1 MNINELLKE
10 KIYQNINQPKRGV
23 PQTTIIDI
31 CSNKQKNQKRIL
43 TNVTHPSHWTKIHSI
58 NSNQA
63 KNHYVFPSDMAQFY
77 LKSNVRDAIR

>member
-1 MNINELLKE
+1 MNINGLLKE
-10 KIYQNINQPKRGV
+10 KIYQNINQPKSGV

-31 CSNKQKNQKRIL
+31 CNNKQKTKKIP